1 MSNYTKSTNF
11 ATKDNLSSSN
21 PLKIVKGTEIDTEF
35 NNIQIAIATKADTG
49 GTTGTVTSVAGAGTV
64 NGITLT
70 GTVISSGSL
79 TLGGTLSGVN
89 LTSQVTG
96 TLPVANGGTG
106 STTLAGAG
114 IVTLTGTQTVSG
126 SKTFSGTTTISGGS
140 GFGATASSTIPIN
153 VKPFS
158 SSGTGIAAQNNGG
171 GVPIAVASNATGGTL
186 ITFYDGTLPSSV
198 TTNGYI
204 QLNGAGLSYYSA
216 SDYRLKENIA
226 PLSNA
231 ITKLKQIAPKTY
243 TWIRHPE
250 TGTIDGFIAHELQ
263 TVAPYAVSGAK
274 DEIDADGNPKY
285 QGVDSSH
292 LVPLL
297 TAALQEAITRIEA
310 LEARITALESK

>member
-1 MSNYTKSTNF
+1 MSNYTKTVNF
-11 ATKDNLSSSN
+11 AAKDALSTGN
-21 PLKIVKGTEIDTEF
+21 ANKVVKGTEIDTEF
-35 NNIQIAIATKADTG
+35 NNIATAVATKIDSSGALGTPTSVTLTNATG
-49 GTTGTVTSVAGAGTV
+49 LPLTTG
-64 NGITLT
+64 
-70 GTVISSGSL
+70 
-79 TLGGTLSGVN
+79 
-89 LTSQVTG
+89 VTG
-96 TLPVANGGTG
+96 TLPIANGGTG
-106 STTLAGAG
+106 QTTLLAAG
-114 IVTLTGTQTVSG
+114 IPRLSVENSFTGG
-126 SKTFSGTTTISGGS
+126 N
-140 GFGATASSTIPIN
+140 GFGVTASATIPIF

-158 SSGTGIAAQNNGG
+158 SSGTGIAAQNNGV
-171 GVPIAVASNATGGTL
+171 GVPVAVASNATGGTL
-186 ITFYDGTLPSSV
+186 ITFYDGTFPSSL

-204 QLNGAGLSYYSA
+204 QLNGAGLSYFSA

-263 TVAPYAVSGAK
+263 TVTPYAVSGAK
-274 DEIDADGNPKY
+274 DEIDADGKPKY

-310 LEARITALESK
+310 LEAKVG